1 MARKIRRA
9 SVRWRPRSGISR
21 RYRSRP
27 FHMRISRRDFV
38 SAAASC
44 SAHLALVAIATQ
56 AGARALWAQPRG
68 VVVTREPFGNL
79 EVVGDGVWALVS
91 TPLGGDRTTL
101 SNGGIIAGRNGLLAI
116 EGFNQ
121 PQGAQWLAAKAR
133 ELTGRWPTHVV
144 LTHYHADHAN
154 GVAGY
159 FARRGKPGR
168 STNPV
173 NRGVL
178 IRWQLHAG

>member
-27 FHMRISRRDFV
+27 FHMRISRREFV

-68 VVVTREPFGNL
+68 VVGAREPFGNL
-79 EVVGDGVWALVS
+79 QVVGDGGWALVS
-91 TPLGGDRTTL
+91 TPLGGDRATL
-101 SNGGIIAGRNGLLAI
+101 SNCGLIAGRS
-116 EGFNQ
+116 
-121 PQGAQWLAAKAR
+121 R
-133 ELTGRWPTHVV
+133 VV
-144 LTHYHADHAN
+144 ATY
-154 GVAGY
+154 G
-159 FARRGKPGR
+159 
-168 STNPV
+168 
-173 NRGVL
+173 
-178 IRWQLHAG
+178 